1 MKQRS
6 YLYIGIGTVSLTGVS
21 WFFIH
26 QRRKKKLAT
35 ELLEKLTLLID
46 PKTSGILAEKAFNP
60 NYYKQIASQRRIQMI
75 RDEVAKQKAREIKNV
90 WGFLYT
96 SDRDVQQLIDMLKV
110 LQDKAVISKLA
121 AAYLDNE
128 KVSLINDIQ
137 NNLNKEQIVR
147 ILSAVSTLPNYT
159 TR

>member
-6 YLYIGIGTVSLTGVS
+6 YLYIGIGTVSLTGLS

-26 QRRKKKLAT
+26 RRRKKKLAT
-35 ELLEKLTLLID
+35 ELIEKLTRLID

-75 RDEVAKQKAREIKNV
+75 RDEVAKQKAREIKNI

-96 SDRDVQQLIDMLKV
+96 SDRDVQQLIDILKA

-137 NNLNKEQIVR
+137 NNLNTEQIAR
-147 ILSAVSTLPNYT
+147 ILSAVSSLPNYT

>member
-1 MKQRS
+1 M
-6 YLYIGIGTVSLTGVS
+6 
-21 WFFIH
+21 
-26 QRRKKKLAT
+26 
-35 ELLEKLTLLID
+35 D

-75 RDEVAKQKAREIKNV
+75 RDEVAKQKAREIKNI
-90 WGFLYT
+90 WGFFYT
-96 SDRDVQQLIDMLKV
+96 SDRDVQQLIDILQV

-137 NNLNKEQIVR
+137 NNLNTEQIAR
-147 ILSAVSTLPNYT
+147 ILSAVSSLPNYT